1 MAEPYNPNKRKRKE
15 TNYFGLEGLKELQE
29 YKRNRDK
36 LKKPVQKKVS
46 GFDLPGAQVQIAST
60 IPTLNHTT
68 VVGSDFDS
76 AFGPPKKYS
85 TDPGKGRP
93 LPTPPLAKRP
103 WDKIT
108 RSKVLKDA
116 IRDASLR
123 KKHYSP
129 GKHIGPWPDGSGQY
143 LLRPL
148 NPIPG
153 KYNNPYN

>member
-15 TNYFGLEGLKELQE
+15 TNYFGLEGHKELQE
-29 YKRNRDK
+29 YKKDRDK

-46 GFDLPGAQVQIAST
+46 GFDLPGAQVQIPST
-60 IPTLNHTT
+60 IPTPESVKLDNIPRGGHPGAQH
-68 VVGSDFDS
+68 VVGSAFDYT
-76 AFGPPKKYS
+76 FGPKFS
-85 TDPGKGRP
+85 TDPGKGRL

-116 IRDASLR
+116 LRDASLR

-129 GKHIGPWPDGSGQY
+129 GKHIGPW
-143 LLRPL
+143 L
-148 NPIPG
+148 PG
-153 KYNNPYN
+153 IPYN